1 MRPSFRALSML
12 LVLAWTLVLVRPLGA
27 EEPEDRMKPG
37 HCGCSEGKA
46 CWHYLRTPLRPP
58 EDPCR
63 CGLCA
68 AKGDCSTKDR
78 PEGWSGDCMGSQ
90 KLPCF
95 WKRHAASWGIRCS
108 ACLADDEC
116 HACDGVAALPDAAAA
131 ETAKAQLAKEGST
144 AKRPITL
151 GWTSHFY
158 VVTDIPR
165 LKLLTQGGAPRV
177 AEQHE
182 LVHLFLE
189 RAEKAYD
196 DFEKWFGGDIS
207 LGKPMAIYLPE
218 RTAIKEKWQAQYFGN
233 AKTDM
238 MYGGG
243 AGRIAGG
250 FCGNGFVVSGD
261 EAGSDHDLHGNV
273 RHMIGHILFSCWHG
287 VDPYQ
292 KKCPKWAFAG
302 AADWL
307 CKLEP
312 AFRDWTTFCQDE
324 GGSANG
330 SGKDWDKRAAV
341 IAAGRRDA
349 IEKLFTVPSLSGLS
363 YQDLVR
369 SWSYMDVMLRE
380 DRERWLAALKGI
392 REGRE
397 PAAAFQEA
405 LGMSPDEFD
414 KRWADRLLGRRKTM
428 ADVPKDARVPV
439 GDGPDANLRRRLKE
453 EQDPLILGAL
463 IRGLDKVTDPKIAE
477 LVCGRLDV
485 DSDLVRESTVM
496 LFERTEA
503 PAVVEWLRTAGL
515 ADPSPLVRAHVA
527 RALGGLKV
535 AAARPRLEAL
545 LDDPHWLVRANA
557 AQALAGI
564 ADPASLPVLIAKV
577 EDPNP
582 KAWIAKADAL
592 ATFGP
597 AASAATV
604 PVAARLGA
612 SDWQVRLTACRALAV
627 LGDKEA
633 VTPLID
639 RLETEG
645 GRLRRELH
653 KALRA
658 VTHETFSENAQTW
671 RDWWKKQQPKG
682 IPQDL
687 PAPNPEDDRYAKPK
701 KPGPDEPTYY
711 GKRIFSQAV
720 LFVIDLS
727 KSMDQFIEVPPDA
740 QAKLGKLPA
749 GPRIQ
754 VAKAAVREAI
764 GKLDP
769 RARFNVVFFSTAV
782 RPWSKT
788 LVGAAP
794 GTKDQALSAIGAAAL
809 EDETNI
815 FGALR
820 AAVGLHEKS
829 TLAADL
835 DPIPDTIYF
844 LTDGTPTRGEI
855 TDMDTILSWMRDVN
869 RFAKVDL
876 HVIAMGNVGVDLR
889 FLESLAAENGG
900 EFIHV
905 PDSEGKAPPAPP
917 VPPTPPAPGMGAK

>member
-1 MRPSFRALSML
+1 MRPSFRSLSL
-12 LVLAWTLVLVRPLGA
+12 LLLLAWTMVLVRPSRA
-27 EEPEDRMKPG
+27 EEPEDRLKPG

-63 CGLCA
+63 CGLCI

-78 PEGWSGDCMGSQ
+78 PEGWPGDCMVSQ

-95 WKRHAASWGIRCS
+95 WKRHAASWGIKCS

-116 HACDGVAALPDAAAA
+116 HVCDGIAGLPDAAAA
-131 ETAKAQLAKEGST
+131 ATAKTQLEREGST
-144 AKRPITL
+144 AKRPILL

-196 DFEKWFGGDIS
+196 DFEQWFGGDLS

-218 RTAIKEKWQAQYFGN
+218 RTPTKEKWQAQYFGN

-312 AFRDWTTFCQDE
+312 RFRDWTTFCQDE
-324 GGSANG
+324 GASANG

-341 IAAGRRDA
+341 IAAGKRDA

-414 KRWADRLLGRRKTM
+414 KRWADRMTGKRKTM
-428 ADVPKDARVPV
+428 LDVPKDARVPT
-439 GDGPDANLRRRLKE
+439 GAGPDANLRRRLKE
-453 EQDPLILGAL
+453 EQDPLVLGAL

-485 DSDLVRESTVM
+485 DSDLVRETTVM
-496 LFERTEA
+496 LFERTEE
-503 PAVVEWLRTAGL
+503 PTVVEWLRTAGL
-515 ADPSPLVRAHVA
+515 SDPSPLVRAHVA
-527 RALGGLKV
+527 RALGTLKV

-545 LDDPHWLVRANA
+545 LDDAHWLVRANA
-557 AQALAGI
+557 AQALAQL
-564 ADPASLPVLIAKV
+564 ADPASLAVLIAKV

-582 KAWIAKADAL
+582 KAWISKADAL
-592 ATFGP
+592 ASFGSG
-597 AASAATV
+597 ASPATV
-604 PVAARLGA
+604 AVASRLGA
-612 SDWQVRLTACRALAV
+612 SDWQVRLSACRALAV
-627 LGDKEA
+627 MGDKDA
-633 VTPLID
+633 VEPLIE
-639 RLETEG
+639 RLATEG
-645 GRLRRELH
+645 GRLRREIH

-658 VTHETFSENAQTW
+658 VTHESFSENAQTW

-687 PAPNPEDDRYAKPK
+687 PPPNPDDDRYAKPK

-727 KSMDQFIEVPPDA
+727 KSMDQFIEVPLDA

-754 VAKAAVREAI
+754 VAKAAVKEAI

-769 RARFNVVFFSTAV
+769 RARFNVVFFSTLV
-782 RPWSKT
+782 RPWQKG
-788 LVGAAP
+788 LVTADSGQ
-794 GTKDQALSAIGAAAL
+794 KEQALSAVGAAAL

-889 FLESLAAENGG
+889 FLASLAEQNGG

-905 PDSEGKAPPAPP
+905 PDSEGVKQPPP
-917 VPPTPPAPGMGAK
+917 PPTPPAPGMGSK